1 MAVEKS
7 GNDREQSDF
16 DNVSSTMTPKLFAGV
31 MELGIGDESDDM
43 GGNPGTC
50 QPKGQPMHIAEY
62 RHRLHETKRIPHPVA
77 IGAPRSYDERHPSHD
92 VHHTTAPVE
101 PRESE
106 KQGKIKS
113 GGVSHL
119 LNVNG

>member
-1 MAVEKS
+1 MAAEKS

-16 DNVSSTMTPKLFAGV
+16 DNVSSTMASKLFAGV
-31 MELGIGDESDDM
+31 MELGIGDESDDT

-62 RHRLHETKRIPHPVA
+62 RHRLHETKRIPRPVA
-77 IGAPRSYDERHPSHD
+77 IGAPSSYDERHPSHD

-113 GGVSHL
+113 GGVPTY
-119 LNVNG
+119 